1 MMRPSQ
7 LADLLLSPLT
17 SDYMPFMMGRMQAA
31 MGYHRSCKITVVS
44 VRTCMGSQNNLIL
57 GPSLFTNRVPKVF

>member
-31 MGYHRSCKITVVS
+31 MGYHRFCIDA
-44 VRTCMGSQNNLIL
+44 IL
-57 GPSLFTNRVPKVF
+57 EDRP